1 MVDLSILNMGSWIHL
16 LIDVLST
23 TIISY
28 FALKVMK
35 DDRSFL
41 RVFLVVLISNLV
53 AIFVVPFLVNQ
64 LGLHGI
70 ISFLLL
76 LVASFLIYK
85 YGLDISWFHV
95 ILLIIVSFILVFI
108 IGFILTALGIGV
120 AFGLSLLL

>member
-1 MVDLSILNMGSWIHL
+1 MVDLGILSIGSWIQL
-16 LIDVLST
+16 LLDVLST

-70 ISFLLL
+70 ISFILL
-76 LVASFLIYK
+76 LVTSFLIYK
-85 YGLDISWFHV
+85 YGLDISWFNV
-95 ILLIIVSFILVFI
+95 ILLIIVSIVLAFV
-108 IGFILTALGIGV
+108 IGFILAALGIAA